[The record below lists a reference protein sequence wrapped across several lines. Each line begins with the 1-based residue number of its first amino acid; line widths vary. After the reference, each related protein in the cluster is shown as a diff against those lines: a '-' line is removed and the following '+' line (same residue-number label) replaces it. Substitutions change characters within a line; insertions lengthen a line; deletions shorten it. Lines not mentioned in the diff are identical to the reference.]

1 VAVPHDAS
9 PPGTA
14 TARLWL
20 DAAPTGS
27 TLASTPPE
35 AARARDIDAD
45 DRGSAVAFRP
55 LVRSLGENVG
65 VQPGAAM
72 IRGGV
77 IAAIVLAVLGA
88 ASATPWVV
96 TVPPFTIGNRDRPVP
111 TTTPMTL
118 PPQEPPQRDL
128 PVAETLEKAM
138 LALFTVIV
146 VALAALAIGWL
157 VRRLRAAWRPE
168 EDLTEPD
175 RLDGSDVPGEVVGV
189 DITSLA
195 TAVARAEAHLA
206 GTRQPRDAVIAAWVA
221 LEDEAELQGAG
232 RDPAQ
237 TATEFTTE
245 LLARTSAPAD
255 AVAVLRG
262 LYHRARFTSGPVT
275 PQDVGSAR
283 GALARI
289 ASALDVVQD
298 SHREEA
304 SS

>member
-1 VAVPHDAS
+1 MEV
-9 PPGTA
+9 
-14 TARLWL
+14 
-20 DAAPTGS
+20 
-27 TLASTPPE
+27 
-35 AARARDIDAD
+35 I
-45 DRGSAVAFRP
+45 
-55 LVRSLGENVG
+55 
-65 VQPGAAM
+65 PGAAV
-72 IRGGV
+72 IRGSV
-77 IAAIVLAVLGA
+77 IAAISLAVLGA
-88 ASATPWVV
+88 AAATPWVV
-96 TVPPFTIGNRDRPVP
+96 TIPPFTIGNRDRSVP

-128 PVAETLEKAM
+128 PVAETLEKTM
-138 LALFTVIV
+138 LVLFTLIV
-146 VALAALAIGWL
+146 VALAALALGWL
-157 VRRLRAAWRPE
+157 VRRLGAAWRAE
-168 EDLTEPD
+168 EGLTGPH

-195 TAVARAEAHLA
+195 RAVARAEAHLA
-206 GTRQPRDAVIAAWVA
+206 GSRQPRDAVIAAWVA

-255 AVAVLRG
+255 PVAVLRR

-275 PQDVGSAR
+275 AQDVGSAR

-289 ASALDVVQD
+289 AAALDVGQD
-298 SHREEA
+298 SHPEGA